1 VPHAY
6 TPGLQVTAATTV
18 RKARLLPMRGDVLV
32 KEGQAVEAHT
42 AVARASLPGD
52 VHPVNVVNRLGIQPS
67 EIRHYMLKDVGDT
80 VAAGE
85 PIAET
90 KPLLK
95 FLKTTCP
102 SPVRGTVQT
111 ISEVTGQV
119 MVQEPPR
126 QIELPAYVRGRVVEV
141 MPGEGAV
148 IETRAALVQGIFGIG
163 GESNGPIAV
172 PVEGPERVMEWKAA
186 ERDWAGAVIVV
197 GSLIS
202 ADLVRA
208 AVRGRASAVVG
219 GGMEA
224 QELYGILGYEIGVAV
239 TGAEKVGLTV
249 IITEGFG
256 RIAMAGNTFNLLKSL
271 EGRLASV
278 NGATQ
283 IRAGVQ
289 RPEIVVALDEAAPAP
304 PAAEGS
310 GAADGLRQGDR
321 VRLIRQPYFGSIGRV
336 VDFVPELQ
344 QIETES
350 RVRVMRV
357 GLDDGR
363 TVTVPRANVEVIKD

>member
-1 VPHAY
+1 MAHAY
-6 TPGLQVTAATTV
+6 TPGLQVTAATMV

-32 KEGQAVEAHT
+32 QKGQDVEARE

-52 VHPVNVVNRLGIQPS
+52 VHPVNVVNRLGIHPS
-67 EIRHYMLKDVGDT
+67 EIRHHMLKGVGDA
-80 VAAGE
+80 VSAGE

-95 FLKTTCP
+95 FLKTTCR
-102 SPVRGTVQT
+102 SPVSGTIQT

-126 QIELPAYVRGRVVEV
+126 QIELRAYVQGRVVEV

-148 IETRAALVQGIFGIG
+148 IETRAALVQGIFGVG
-163 GESNGPIAV
+163 GETNGPIAV
-172 PVEGPERVMEWKAA
+172 PVEAPDQMMEPKAA

-208 AVRGRASAVVG
+208 AVRGGASAVIG
-219 GGMEA
+219 GGIEA
-224 QELYGILGYEIGVAV
+224 QELYGMLGYEIGVAV
-239 TGAEKVGLTV
+239 TGAEKVGVTV

-256 RIAMAGNTFNLLKSL
+256 RIAMAANTFNLLKSL
-271 EGRLASV
+271 AGRLASV

-289 RPEIVVALDEAAPAP
+289 RPEVIVPLEGPSPTATS
-304 PAAEGS
+304 AEGTR
-310 GAADGLRQGDR
+310 AADGLRRDDR
-321 VRLIRQPYFGSIGRV
+321 IRLIRQPYFGLIGRV
-336 VDFVPELQ
+336 VELVPELQ

-350 RVRVMRV
+350 KVRVMRV
-357 GLDDGR
+357 ALDDGR
-363 TVTVPRANVEVIKD
+363 TLTVPRANVEVIKE